1 MIDLKKE
8 NNKIK
13 LLTNK
18 EVIELLSI
26 LEKDYSDAKCGLDF
40 ESPLELT
47 VSLILAAQCTD
58 KRVNMIRPIL
68 FNKYPDVYSLAKAD
82 RKQLEDIIHS
92 CGFYNNKAKNIIAT
106 ANILVNNFEGKVPSS
121 MSELTSLAGIGRK
134 SANIIL
140 QECFDITEGIA
151 VDTHVTRI
159 TKKLGL
165 TSNTDAIN
173 IEKDLM
179 KSIPKKYW
187 NKINHMLV
195 NHGRSVCDAKK
206 PKCTDCKLNHICRE
220 YKKTQ
225 EKN

>member
-1 MIDLKKE
+1 MQRPLLDDKE
-8 NNKIK
+8 VLK
-13 LLTNK
+13 LLN
-18 EVIELLSI
+18 I
-26 LEKDYSDAKCGLDF
+26 LEKEYSDAKCGLDF
-40 ESPLELT
+40 ESPLQLT

-68 FNKYPDVYSLAKAD
+68 FEKYPDVYALAKAD
-82 RKQLEDIIHS
+82 KKELEEVIHS
-92 CGFYNNKAKNIIAT
+92 CGFYNNKAKNIITT
-106 ANILVNNFEGKVPSS
+106 ANIIIDKFDGKVPSS
-121 MSELTSLAGIGRK
+121 MKELTSLAGIGRK

-165 TSNTDAIN
+165 TNNTDAIN

-179 KSIPKKYW
+179 KTLPKKYW

-195 NHGRSVCDAKK
+195 NHGRAICDAKK
-206 PKCTDCKLNHICRE
+206 PKCTECLVNHICRE
-220 YKKTQ
+220 YNMNLK
-225 EKN
+225 

>member
-1 MIDLKKE
+1 MKKE

-18 EVIELLSI
+18 EVFEILNI
-26 LEKDYSDAKCGLDF
+26 LEKEYADAKCGLDF
-40 ESPLELT
+40 DNPLELT

-68 FNKYPDVYSLAKAD
+68 FEKYPDVYSLAKAD
-82 RKQLEDIIHS
+82 RKELEGIIHS
-92 CGFYNNKAKNIIAT
+92 CGFYNNKAKNIITT
-106 ANILVNNFEGKVPSS
+106 ANIIVDKFKGVVPNT
-121 MSELTSLAGIGRK
+121 MQELTSLAGIGRK

-140 QECFDITEGIA
+140 QECFNITEGIA

-159 TKKLGL
+159 TQKVGL
-165 TSNTDAIN
+165 TNSTDAIN

-195 NHGRSVCDAKK
+195 NHGRAICSAKK
-206 PKCTDCKLNHICRE
+206 PKCNECLVNHICQE
-220 YKKTQ
+220 YAKTQ
-225 EKN
+225 ED

>member
-1 MIDLKKE
+1 MKKE

-13 LLTNK
+13 KLNNK
-18 EVIELLSI
+18 EVIELLNI
-26 LEKDYSDAKCGLDF
+26 LEKEYADAKCGLDF

-47 VSLILAAQCTD
+47 VALILAAQCTD

-68 FNKYPDVYSLAKAD
+68 FKKYPNVHSLAKAD
-82 RKQLEDIIHS
+82 IKELEDIIHS
-92 CGFYNNKAKNIIAT
+92 CGFYNNKAKNIIST
-106 ANILVNNFEGKVPSS
+106 ANLLVDKFHGKVPNT
-121 MSELTSLAGIGRK
+121 MEELTSLAGIGRK

-165 TSNTDAIN
+165 TNHTDAIN

-187 NKINHMLV
+187 NKVNHMLV
-195 NHGRSVCDAKK
+195 NHGRAICDAKK
-206 PKCTDCKLNHICRE
+206 PKCSECKLNHIC
-220 YKKTQ
+220 KTYIKRQ
-225 EKN
+225 EN

>member
-1 MIDLKKE
+1 MKKE
-8 NNKIK
+8 NNQNLLSKEEITK
-13 LLTNK
+13 LLD
-18 EVIELLSI
+18 I
-26 LEKDYSDAKCGLDF
+26 LENEYSDAKCGLDY
-40 ESPLELT
+40 SNPLELT
-47 VSLILAAQCTD
+47 ISLILAAQCTD

-82 RKQLEDIIHS
+82 KKELEQIIHS
-92 CGFYNNKAKNIIAT
+92 CGFYNNKSKNIIET
-106 ANILVNNFEGKVPSS
+106 ANIIVNNFDGKVPNT
-121 MSELTSLAGIGRK
+121 MKDLTSLAGIGRK

-165 TSNTDAIN
+165 TNNTEPLK
-173 IEKDLM
+173 IEADLM
-179 KSIPKKYW
+179 KDLPKKYW

-195 NHGRSVCDAKK
+195 CHGRAICDAKK
-206 PKCTDCKLNHICRE
+206 PKCSECLVNNICTT

-225 EKN
+225 EN

>member
-1 MIDLKKE
+1 MKKE
-8 NNKIK
+8 NDLK
-13 LLTNK
+13 LLSK
-18 EVIELLSI
+18 EKTLEIIHI
-26 LEKDYSDAKCGLDF
+26 LEKEYNDAKCGLDF
-40 ESPLELT
+40 ETPLELT

-68 FNKYPDVYSLAKAD
+68 FKKYPDVYALSKAD
-82 RKQLEDIIHS
+82 KKELENIIHS
-92 CGFYNNKAKNIIAT
+92 CGFYNNKAKNIICT
-106 ANILVNNFEGKVPSS
+106 ANTIVDKFGGNVPST
-121 MSELTSLAGIGRK
+121 MEDLTSLAGIGRK

-165 TSNTDAIN
+165 TNNVDPVN

-179 KSIPKKYW
+179 KIIPKKYW

-195 NHGRSVCDAKK
+195 SHGRAICDAKK
-206 PKCTDCKLNHICRE
+206 PKCNDCMVNSLCIF
-220 YKKTQ
+220 YAKKPTI
-225 EKN
+225 